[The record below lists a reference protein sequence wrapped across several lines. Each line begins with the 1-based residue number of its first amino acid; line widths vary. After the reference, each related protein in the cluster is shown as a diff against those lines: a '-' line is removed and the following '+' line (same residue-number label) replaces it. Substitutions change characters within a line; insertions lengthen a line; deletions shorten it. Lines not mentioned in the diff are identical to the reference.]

1 MSDGRVRPYF
11 TTRGLIPENQET
23 PIHFLR
29 GSIFD
34 KGYWFLRN
42 HFQYPDQTN
51 GGGNLLIT
59 GAVKKALILK
69 LEELKTLPSKTITVP
84 LICAGNQRSK
94 FRPKV
99 YGEQWEEGAVSQGVW
114 TGVPLKDLLGVAGLE
129 ENALEVVFSG
139 TDRGIT
145 PNVDDEAVLYER
157 SLPMNKALHP
167 DTIVAYEYNGLPI
180 PFKHGYPLRLIVPN
194 WYGMASVKW
203 LQKIT
208 VVDQPYEGPFQT
220 DDYVYYPDPHTG
232 EGKLPVTTIRVNS
245 IIQQPLDHSV
255 IDEGA
260 HVIVGL
266 AWSGEGQIEEVEIS
280 FDKGNTWEAVT
291 LAQDRTKRYAWT
303 EWQYIWTTPGKGKY
317 TIQTR
322 AMDSN
327 GNVQPER
334 EYWNRKGYGYNAIH
348 KINVKVE

>member
-42 HFQYPDQTN
+42 HFQYPDLTIN
-51 GGGNLLIT
+51 SGNLLIT
-59 GAVKKALILK
+59 GAVKKAFIIK
-69 LEELKTLPSKTITVP
+69 LEQLKTLPSKTITVP
-84 LICAGNQRSK
+84 LICAGNQRAE

-114 TGVPLKDLLGVAGLE
+114 TGVPLKDLLGVSGLE
-129 ENALEVVFSG
+129 ENALEVVFTG
-139 TDRGIT
+139 ADRGTT
-145 PNVDDEAVLYER
+145 PNVDEAVLYER

-167 DTIVAYEYNGLPI
+167 DTMVAYEYNGQPI

-208 VVDQPYEGPFQT
+208 VVAQPYEGPFQT
-220 DDYVYYPDPHTG
+220 DDYVYYPDPHTD
-232 EGKLPVTTIRVNS
+232 EGKSPVTTIRVNS
-245 IIQQPLDHSV
+245 IIQQPLDHSI

-291 LAQDRTKRYAWT
+291 LAQDQTKRYAWT
-303 EWQYIWTTPGKGKY
+303 EWQYNWTTPGKGTF

-322 AMDSN
+322 AKDSD

-334 EYWNRKGYGYNAIH
+334 EYWNRKGYGYNAIYR
-348 KINVKVE
+348 INVKVE